1 MSAGLFLSRDDS
13 DAPGRL
19 TWQRQL
25 ATAIRVPEQLFARLQ
40 LPPELLPAAQQ
51 TASRFGLLVPED
63 YLDRMTPGDPDDPL
77 LRQVLPLAEEERSGE
92 GFVADAVGDQQA
104 RLAPGLLQKYAG
116 RVLLITTG
124 ACAVHCR
131 YCFRREYP
139 YSEEPRSLAEWQP
152 AIEQIRADDSISEVI
167 LSGGDP
173 LTLTNA
179 RLTALCDQLQSIPHL
194 ERLRWH
200 TRLPIVLPD
209 RIDPELLALF
219 QSGRLKTV
227 VVVHANHP
235 RELTG
240 RCAEVLQQM
249 TSSGITTLNQAV
261 LLRGVNDRTDVLIAL
276 SERLLELGVL
286 PYYLHQ
292 LDQVRGTG
300 HFEVE
305 LRRGQ
310 QLIERL
316 RAELPGYLVPKFVR
330 EQAGAVSKTPL

>member
-1 MSAGLFLSRDDS
+1 M
-13 DAPGRL
+13 
-19 TWQRQL
+19 
-25 ATAIRVPEQLFARLQ
+25 
-40 LPPELLPAAQQ
+40 
-51 TASRFGLLVPED
+51 
-63 YLDRMTPGDPDDPL
+63 
-77 LRQVLPLAEEERSGE
+77 
-92 GFVADAVGDQQA
+92 
-104 RLAPGLLQKYAG
+104 
-116 RVLLITTG
+116 LLITTG